1 MQKQIIINIDET
13 TKNPELILTAEQM
26 ASSDYKERF
35 IAEYIQV
42 KNRLERLEKMIK
54 DWNAGTLSF
63 TPTCPKEIFD
73 FQIRAMKDYLST
85 LIIRAKIEN
94 IDL

>member
-1 MQKQIIINIDET
+1 
-13 TKNPELILTAEQM
+13 
-26 ASSDYKERF
+26 
-35 IAEYIQV
+35 
-42 KNRLERLEKMIK
+42 MIK
-54 DWNAGTLSF
+54 NWNAGTLSF